1 MPNSTLVADPPKFF
15 IPYAIDLSIGVD
27 RNYFGKFF
35 LSSVMR
41 IALMLISF
49 LTDGLM
55 LASFIGLSVLRCWLY
70 TKSSDEKWP
79 LRSFVA
85 ASIISE
91 IAHTVVNWNIKRGD
105 FAVNKAISNYMI
117 GAGLLLC
124 IQAFFAARIYYAG
137 LIHRFVPMIILCS
150 AFFAF
155 AASNYGNDFRA
166 DPPSPAASWV
176 SNPVFVNGMLAHT
189 FFSMM
194 SEAVVPAAL
203 AWSLGRPD
211 EYGVKKTTPMLEKLL
226 YYIIAR
232 GILVMLAHIFFLV
245 EYPGQPR
252 TLSWIPLFSS
262 QSKIFAFMT
271 VVMYIWL
278 FSHLRNQVSI
288 YISFPDSLTSR
299 SNFQN
304 LDLME
309 LSNRIRA
316 NVRPESAQRPQPV
329 IYQQNGAP
337 SSSQEARVGESPSPS
352 TDTTKN
358 KAEKVALDENV

>member
-1 MPNSTLVADPPKFF
+1 MRSSPAMPNSTLVADPPKFF

-27 RNYFGKFF
+27 RNYF
-35 LSSVMR
+35 
-41 IALMLISF
+41 
-49 LTDGLM
+49 DGLM

-271 VVMYIWL
+271 VVI
-278 FSHLRNQVSI
+278 
-288 YISFPDSLTSR
+288 LTSR

>member
-15 IPYAIDLSIGVD
+15 IPYAIDLSI
-27 RNYFGKFF
+27 
-35 LSSVMR
+35 
-41 IALMLISF
+41 
-49 LTDGLM
+49 DGLM

-155 AASNYGNDFRA
+155 DGNDFRA

-252 TLSWIPLFSS
+252 TLSCS